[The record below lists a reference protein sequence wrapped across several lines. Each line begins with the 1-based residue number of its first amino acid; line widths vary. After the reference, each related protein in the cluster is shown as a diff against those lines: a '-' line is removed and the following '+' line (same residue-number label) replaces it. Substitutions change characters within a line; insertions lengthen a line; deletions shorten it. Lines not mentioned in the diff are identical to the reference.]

1 MAIRVIAN
9 HANGVTEL
17 QADTV
22 EDKQKLLNGTVTYD
36 VGSGSTCIVV
46 DDSSV
51 LMCKTDGTWKEL

>member
-9 HANGVTEL
+9 HPNGVVDL

-22 EDKQKLLNGTVTYD
+22 QDKQNLLNGTVKID
-36 VGSGSTCIVV
+36 AGSGSTCIVV

-51 LMCKTDGTWKEL
+51 LMNKTDGTWKEL